1 MSRLN
6 TANEYTHIL
15 SIIIM
20 KKILLFAAA
29 LACSVASWAADV
41 VTASVAGQTIDVA
54 LQNDTKFCAFQ
65 MDITLPAGVSVTNVE
80 LNVARLDE
88 GTTTVA
94 GAANGNFQIA
104 YNVLSDNKLRV
115 IAYNLANREIA
126 QAEGTLFT
134 VTLGDEVEA
143 ANVSLSNVLFV
154 DKDNLAEHTIT
165 DATVVEG
172 TDILIGD
179 ANGDGD
185 VDVFDLF
192 AVLDYADEIITEED
206 GFVFKA
212 ADVDNSGE
220 IDIFDFMAI
229 VDIINAE

>member
-1 MSRLN
+1 
-6 TANEYTHIL
+6 
-15 SIIIM
+15 M
-20 KKILLFAAA
+20 KKIFLLAAA
-29 LACSVASWAADV
+29 MVCSIATWAADV

-65 MDITLPAGVSVTNVE
+65 MDITLPSGVSVTNVE

-88 GTTTVA
+88 GTTTIA
-94 GAANGNFQIA
+94 GANGNFQIA

-134 VTLGDEVEA
+134 VSLGSEVEA
-143 ANVSLSNVLFV
+143 ANVSISNVLFV